1 MLSVNFFRKHKEDVK
16 ILCLGA
22 HSDDIEIGCGGTIL
36 SMLKRYSNAEVY
48 WVIFS
53 SDLWREEEA
62 RSSVNLFLKDAG
74 TRSIIIEKYQ
84 NGFFPY
90 NGEKIKEFFEVLKN
104 QFSPNVIFTHY
115 RMDQHQ
121 DHRTIS
127 ELTWNTFRNH
137 LILEYEIPKYDGDIG
152 NPNFFVPLEYS
163 ICNNKIVN
171 ILSSFKSQR
180 EKHWFTEELL
190 LSILRI
196 RGMESAS
203 PTNYAEAFY
212 CRKIL
217 MKFNLCDDL

>member
-1 MLSVNFFRKHKEDVK
+1 
-16 ILCLGA
+16 
-22 HSDDIEIGCGGTIL
+22 
-36 SMLKRYSNAEVY
+36 MLKRYSNAEVH

-53 SDLWREEEA
+53 SDPRREEEA
-62 RSSVNLFLKDAG
+62 RSCVNIFLKDAG
-74 TRSIIIEKYQ
+74 NRRIIIEKFK

-90 NGEKIKEFFEVLKN
+90 NGERIKDFFEILKD

-137 LILEYEIPKYDGDIG
+137 LILEYEIPKYDGDFG
-152 NPNFFVPLEYS
+152 NPNFFVPLEHS
-163 ICNNKIVN
+163 ICHHKIMS
-171 ILSSFKSQR
+171 ILSSFKSQKD
-180 EKHWFTEELL
+180 KHWFTEELL

-217 MKFNLCDDL
+217 MEFDLHECL